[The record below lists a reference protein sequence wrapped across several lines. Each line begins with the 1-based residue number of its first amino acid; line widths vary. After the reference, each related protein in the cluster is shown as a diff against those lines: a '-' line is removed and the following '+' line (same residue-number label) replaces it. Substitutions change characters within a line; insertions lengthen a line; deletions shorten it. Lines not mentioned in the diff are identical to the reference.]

1 MSVPA
6 IRSFGVSGSQNWP
19 SATKGWS
26 SVCSCMKTRR
36 PRRHSVGARAD
47 DRLGA
52 IRELLKLE
60 PAASEKGV

>member
-1 MSVPA
+1 
-6 IRSFGVSGSQNWP
+6 
-19 SATKGWS
+19 
-26 SVCSCMKTRR
+26 MKTRR
-36 PRRHSVGARAD
+36 PMRHSVGARAD